1 MPPTP
6 TALLMTALALLR
18 LPACSG
24 FRMARFSESSAGAEA
39 EGAAAAGSPGAAPAK
54 KKKSVA
60 WSEGTSD
67 ALTC

>member
-6 TALLMTALALLR
+6 TALLMTALALLV

-24 FRMARFSESSAGAEA
+24 FRVARVSESPAGDEA
-39 EGAAAAGSPGAAPAK
+39 EAAAAGGPGAAPAK

-60 WSEGTSD
+60 WVEGTSD